1 MLGRMELLRAESSNQ
16 PLTFGALLQHLHTFE
31 TKEEA
36 ELALVKLWGP
46 KRLASDRDGT
56 ETIYKLF
63 GELTWRNL
71 YALDLHNL
79 PELKSILSQR
89 NSGGTYNKT
98 RHREII
104 AVLENISRV
113 LGLTIPAHWR

>member
-1 MLGRMELLRAESSNQ
+1 M
-16 PLTFGALLQHLHTFE
+16 QHLHTFE
-31 TKEEA
+31 TEEEA
-36 ELALVKLWGP
+36 EDALLKLVGQ

-56 ETIYKLF
+56 EVIYKLF

-71 YALDLHNL
+71 YALGLHNL

-89 NSGGTYNKT
+89 DSEDTYDKN
-98 RHREII
+98 RHLEII
-104 AVLENISRV
+104 TTLENISRV

>member
-1 MLGRMELLRAESSNQ
+1 MLGHRINV
-16 PLTFGALLQHLHTFE
+16 PVGAPLQHLYTFE

-36 ELALVKLWGP
+36 EEALVKLVGP

-56 ETIYKLF
+56 EVIYKVF
-63 GELTWRNL
+63 GELTWKNL
-71 YALDLHNL
+71 YALGLHNL

-89 NSGGTYNKT
+89 DAGGAYNKN

-104 AVLENISRV
+104 AALENISRV

>member
-1 MLGRMELLRAESSNQ
+1 M
-16 PLTFGALLQHLHTFE
+16 QHLYTFE

-36 ELALVKLWGP
+36 EEALVKLLGP

-56 ETIYKLF
+56 EVIYNLF

-71 YALDLHNL
+71 YALGLYNL
-79 PELKSILSQR
+79 SELKSILSQR
-89 NSGGTYNKT
+89 DSGGAYNMN

-104 AVLENISRV
+104 AALENTSRV

>member
-1 MLGRMELLRAESSNQ
+1 
-16 PLTFGALLQHLHTFE
+16 LQHLYTFE

-36 ELALVKLWGP
+36 EEALVKLVGP

-56 ETIYKLF
+56 EVIYNLL

-71 YALDLHNL
+71 YALGLYNL
-79 PELKSILSQR
+79 PELRSVLSQR
-89 NSGGTYNKT
+89 DSGGAYNEN

-104 AVLENISRV
+104 AALENTARV
-113 LGLTIPAHWR
+113 LGLAIPPHWR